1 MNFSE
6 VLEGFTGKKIL
17 VVGDLMLDK
26 HIHGNVSRISPE
38 APVPVLKAEK
48 ETFNPGGAANVAS
61 NLVTLGAKVYLS
73 GVVGDDDAQKILFN
87 EFRKLNIDTS
97 CIIKTS
103 KPTIQKVRGIS
114 KQHIFRIDYEDSS
127 KINENEENQLIN
139 LIKEKISDVD
149 AVILSDYAKGTLT
162 ENLVKNIISLAKENN
177 KLVTADCKPINIEFY
192 KNVSLLKP
200 NKKEAIEMT
209 LKDNVEEAG
218 RKLLEMTQSNIL
230 ITRGGEGMS
239 LFFDNEIVNIPS
251 KAKQVYDVSGAGDT
265 VLATLTLALVAGA
278 SLKDASELANKA
290 AAIVIEKPGVVPI
303 HLEDLKKEHSSNIKV
318 VEKAWG
324 EEEWLVNTDKY
335 CGKRMLIRKNYY
347 CSYHKHKIK
356 EETFYVLNG
365 KLEIIKG
372 KVYYVVKSGETF
384 HVKPEE
390 YHSFRAL
397 EDTTFFE
404 FSTHHSDE
412 DNYRLTQSGNGEHEQ
427 WKKEIEGAIIKNG

>member
-6 VLEGFTGKKIL
+6 VLEGFKDKKIL

-48 ETFNPGGAANVAS
+48 EVFNPGGAANVAN
-61 NLVTLGAKVYLS
+61 NLAALGAKVYLS
-73 GVVGDDDAQKILFN
+73 GTVGNDDAQKILFN
-87 EFRKLNIDTS
+87 ELEKLGVDVS
-97 CIIKTS
+97 SIIKTN

-127 KINENEENQLIN
+127 KITEEEESVL
-139 LIKEKISDVD
+139 LIKINERISEVD

-162 ENLVKNIISLAKENN
+162 GDLVRQVISLAKQNN

-192 KNVSLLKP
+192 KNVDLLKP

-209 LKDNVEEAG
+209 LKSNLDEAG
-218 RKLLEMTQSNIL
+218 KKLVEMTNANIL

-239 LFFDNEIVNIPS
+239 LFLGDEIVNIPS

-265 VLATLTLALVAGA
+265 VLATLTLALVCGA
-278 SLKDASELANKA
+278 SLQEAAELSNRA

-303 HLEDLKKEHSSNIKV
+303 FLDDLKKESSGNTKIVPK
-318 VEKAWG
+318 KWG
-324 EEEWLVNTDKY
+324 EEEWLVNNEKY
-335 CGKRMLIRKNYY
+335 CGKRMLIRGGFYS
-347 CSYHKHKIK
+347 SYHKHKIK

-365 KLEIIKG
+365 KLEIIKE
-372 KVYYVVKSGETF
+372 KTYYVVKSGETF

-397 EDTTFFE
+397 EDTIFFE

-412 DNYRLTQSGNGEHEQ
+412 DNYRLTQSSKGEHEQ
-427 WKKEIEGAIIKNG
+427 WKREIEKAILNA

>member
-73 GVVGDDDAQKILFN
+73 GG
-87 EFRKLNIDTS
+87 
-97 CIIKTS
+97 
-103 KPTIQKVRGIS
+103 GG
-114 KQHIFRIDYEDSS
+114 
-127 KINENEENQLIN
+127 
-139 LIKEKISDVD
+139 DVD

-251 KAKQVYDVSGAGDT
+251 KA
-265 VLATLTLALVAGA
+265 
-278 SLKDASELANKA
+278 NKA

-303 HLEDLKKEHSSNIKV
+303 HLDDLKKEHSSNIKV

-324 EEEWLVNTDKY
+324 EEEWLVNTEKY

-365 KLEIIKG
+365 ELEIIKG